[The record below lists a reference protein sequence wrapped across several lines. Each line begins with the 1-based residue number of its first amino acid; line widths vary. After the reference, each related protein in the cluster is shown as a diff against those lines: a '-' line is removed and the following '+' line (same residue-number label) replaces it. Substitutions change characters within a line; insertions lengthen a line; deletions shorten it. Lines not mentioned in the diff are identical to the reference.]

1 MRNKIISHY
10 YCDDDK
16 IIREVVSCLKM
27 LFLSFI
33 VSVARIWKKNEI
45 FEIQKGERGLKNE
58 KLFILNF
65 TAFFSSNE
73 NIKLATL
80 IIILTKHT
88 FLHSFICKYKLSRML
103 NPTGG
108 QMCKKLHVWWLNH
121 LQTFSAVC
129 LHLSFNNYYKDKGCR
144 SESWHFEKKLWRS
157 DEWRWGVDYVLSGQ
171 GVIF

>member
-33 VSVARIWKKNEI
+33 ISVARIWKKK
-45 FEIQKGERGLKNE
+45 FKKSKKKKGEIWKI
-58 KLFILNF
+58 ILNPPES
-65 TAFFSSNE
+65 FSSNE
-73 NIKLATL
+73 NIELATL
-80 IIILTKHT
+80 IIILTKHI
-88 FLHSFICKYKLSRML
+88 FLHSFICKYKTNWVECLTPQGVKCAKSCMFDDL
-103 NPTGG
+103 TI
-108 QMCKKLHVWWLNH
+108 CKHFQLFVYIFHSII
-121 LQTFSAVC
+121 TT
-129 LHLSFNNYYKDKGCR
+129 KDKGCR

>member
-1 MRNKIISHY
+1 MRLPRQ
-10 YCDDDK
+10 CDHT
-16 IIREVVSCLKM
+16 
-27 LFLSFI
+27 F
-33 VSVARIWKKNEI
+33 SVLPEFEKKNEI
-45 FEIQKGERGLKNE
+45 FEIQKGERGLKNG

-144 SESWHFEKKLWRS
+144 SESWHFVKNCEEVMNEGEELTMFC
-157 DEWRWGVDYVLSGQ
+157 Q
-171 GVIF
+171 GRG